1 MRAVEKVGLDE
12 ITVQAMEQ
20 AFNLACS
27 RLIRSGV
34 LDGANLE
41 RMQRLA
47 AEHLVRYARRGERDE
62 WRLARRAIFAIS
74 MAAAN
79 ERLIAAA
86 GRTFA
91 IR

>member
-34 LDGANLE
+34 LDAANIE

-47 AEHLVRYARRGERDE
+47 AEHLVRYARRGEHDE
-62 WRLARRAIFAIS
+62 WRLARRAIFAVS

-79 ERLIAAA
+79 ERLA
-86 GRTFA
+86 GATGRPFA
-91 IR
+91 MR

>member
-27 RLIRSGV
+27 RLIRAGV
-34 LDGANLE
+34 LDAANIE
-41 RMQRLA
+41 RMQRLG
-47 AEHLVRYARRGERDE
+47 AEYLVRYARRGEHDE

-79 ERLIAAA
+79 ERLIAAN
-86 GRTFA
+86 GRTSA
-91 IR
+91 AR